1 MDREDNFT
9 GAVSAVSPL
18 AAATISC
25 SLGDRRSMQIAI
37 NISCSDPAEVQ
48 DAMLDNAMRRMDRQ
62 QARYDLE
69 GLEDKFNV
77 VGMNTRQ
84 LIASLTGAD
93 VELNTRLARMKAE
106 LAGKEEGR
114 KEIHDEAYNEHVAS
128 QRRGEFK
135 PKGSVL
141 QRLNVADRIHF
152 GVCQQGTKIVR
163 TLLDGWKIVTVP
175 TVQRRRLVANRND
188 FRSHFRIRQM
198 TPARRRTGKLPAH
211 QSQSD
216 NSKAHFLHAVE
227 CDNNPAKIKSP
238 FAGQLY

>member
-141 QRLNVADRIHF
+141 QRLNVADSEIGKTRAAIEAAPADAA
-152 GVCQQGTKIVR
+152 QQRHQLVQTIQRNQEDLRLRRKQINDLRGLAGLGTN
-163 TLLDGWKIVTVP
+163 TEYED
-175 TVQRRRLVANRND
+175 AEN
-188 FRSHFRIRQM
+188 
-198 TPARRRTGKLPAH
+198 
-211 QSQSD
+211 
-216 NSKAHFLHAVE
+216 
-227 CDNNPAKIKSP
+227 AKV
-238 FAGQLY
+238 